1 MRSMT
6 IVSALVLMLTAGA
19 ALAHAHLQ
27 KAVPA
32 NGAVLKDS
40 PSNIVLTFSEPAKL
54 TACWLEKTGEP
65 SIKIGGLPESPARD
79 ISVPVPQLK
88 PGAYILSW
96 RVVGDDGH
104 VMGGQLK
111 FSVATPAVAPSH

>member
-1 MRSMT
+1 MRQMS
-6 IVSALVLMLTAGA
+6 IVSALVLLLTAGA

-32 NGAVLKDS
+32 DGAVLKEA
-40 PSNIVLTFSEPAKL
+40 PSNVVLTFSEPAKL

-65 SIKIGGLPESPARD
+65 SIKIGGLPDSPARE

-88 PGAYILSW
+88 PGAYVMSW
-96 RVVGDDGH
+96 RVVGGDGH

-111 FSVATPAVAPSH
+111 FSVATPAVAPAH

>member
-1 MRSMT
+1 MRQ
-6 IVSALVLMLTAGA
+6 INWVGALLLLLSAGA
-19 ALAHAHLQ
+19 ALGHAHLQ

-32 NGAVLKDS
+32 NGAVLNDS

-65 SIKIGGLPESPARD
+65 SIKIGGLPESPAREV
-79 ISVPVPQLK
+79 SVPVPQLK
-88 PGAYILSW
+88 PGAYVLSW

-111 FSVATPAVAPSH
+111 FSVASPAPVPAH